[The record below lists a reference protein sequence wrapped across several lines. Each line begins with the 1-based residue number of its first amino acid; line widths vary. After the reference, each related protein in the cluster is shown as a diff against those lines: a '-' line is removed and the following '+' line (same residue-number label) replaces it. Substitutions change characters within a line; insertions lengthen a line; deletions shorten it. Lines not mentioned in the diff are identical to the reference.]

1 MTSQKDENRFFSVNH
16 RAVELIASYAFK
28 KEKIYS
34 RQRIKS
40 ICELY
45 AVLKNIWEKGKT
57 PFDLSGKSGKWK
69 KVTQSWLA
77 EISTCSIKTV
87 ERRLKDL
94 QEIGLIKYVR
104 HGYIS
109 HKYIQLIPLSKVHKD
124 DPSDKSMSYPC
135 QPNCSLPKRKIVSQE
150 EDKLSEPNIKR
161 EKKDIKD
168 VFINKKYMLPKELIS
183 FQESIERFWTNRKRL
198 KTTEVWNWQINE
210 LLKLKD
216 IYGDNAIESQ
226 LKESINKGW
235 NSIEVSKYEKF
246 NKIEHKEVDSK
257 EREEKRFE
265 NMKIHARYFGE
276 NSSWFN
282 DNKYGKKYKEI
293 LFEFKK
299 HQK

>member
-124 DPSDKSMSYPC
+124 DPSDKSMSFPC
-135 QPNCSLPKRKIVSQE
+135 QPNCSLPKRKIVLNE
-150 EDKLSEPNIKR
+150 EDNLSETNIRR
-161 EKKDIKD
+161 EEQNKEEVYID
-168 VFINKKYMLPKELIS
+168 KKYKVNKELMSHIS
-183 FQESIERFWTNRKRL
+183 LIEEFWKNKSKIKTQEIWK
-198 KTTEVWNWQINE
+198 WQVNE
-210 LLKLKD
+210 LIKFKTR
-216 IYGDNAIESQ
+216 YGDLILESQ
-226 LKESINKGW
+226 LRESINKGW

-246 NKIEHKEVDSK
+246 NNIENNAAEYSK
-257 EREEKRFE
+257 R
-265 NMKIHARYFGE
+265 A
-276 NSSWFN
+276 
-282 DNKYGKKYKEI
+282 
-293 LFEFKK
+293 
-299 HQK
+299 